1 MISGLRA
8 DAFVESPAAKG
19 GLLVRKAVMH
29 DIPPILDLINGYAA
43 KGLMLP
49 RTEFELSEAIR
60 DFTVVTL
67 PRDDLRPSLAPVE
80 QGSCAEG
87 GVPSGPPPCELLGC
101 GALHFYSPTLGEIRS
116 LAVHQ
121 GAKTHGVGRKL
132 VEALVDEAQEYE
144 LEAVFAFTYVVE
156 FFRKVGFHEV
166 ERGAL
171 PLKAWKDCVRCP
183 KFQACDEIA
192 VLRFL
197 RFEHGTDTQPLW
209 GQALGSGDDQFIQI
223 PTPRNL

>member
-8 DAFVESPAAKG
+8 DAFVEPSADRG
-19 GLLVRKAVMH
+19 RLVVRKAVMP

-60 DFTVVTL
+60 DFTAVTL
-67 PRDDLRPSLAPVE
+67 
-80 QGSCAEG
+80 G
-87 GVPSGPPPCELLGC
+87 GELLGC
-101 GALHFYSPTLGEIRS
+101 GALHFYTPTLGEIRS
-116 LAVHQ
+116 LAVHER
-121 GAKTHGVGRKL
+121 AKTRGVGRKL
-132 VEALVDEAQEYE
+132 VEALVEEAQGYE

-156 FFRKVGFHEV
+156 FFGKLGFHVV

-171 PLKAWKDCVRCP
+171 PLKAWKDCVRCL

-197 RFEHGTDTQPLW
+197 RLEHGTGTQPFW
-209 GQALGSGDDQFIQI
+209 GQAQGASDDQLIQI